1 MLKLYTYFRSS
12 AAYRVRIALNLKN
25 LEYEAIPVHLVKDGG
40 QHLKEDYRRI
50 NPAGA
55 VPALADRELSLSQSL
70 AIIEYLD
77 EAYPYPPVL
86 PADPAA
92 RARVRAIAL
101 DIACEIHPINNLRV
115 LKYLTGQLGLTEEQ
129 KNAWYRHW
137 VEVGLASVEARLTTG
152 PNAALTG
159 KYCHGDHPT
168 LADCCLVPQ
177 VFNARRFGCRL
188 DHVPTVVRIDAECRT
203 LPAFVA
209 AAPENQPDAE

>member
-25 LEYEAIPVHLVKDGG
+25 LAYEAVPVHLVKDGG
-40 QHLKEDYRRI
+40 QHLAPDYRRI

-55 VPALADRELSLSQSL
+55 VPALADRDLALSQSL

-77 EAYPYPPVL
+77 ETYPYPPLL

-101 DIACEIHPINNLRV
+101 DVACEIHPVNNLRV
-115 LKYLTGQLGLTEEQ
+115 LKYLTGELGVSEEQ
-129 KNAWYRHW
+129 KTAWYRHW
-137 VEVGLASVEARLTTG
+137 VELGLAAVEARIAG
-152 PNAALTG
+152 NPESW
-159 KYCHGDHPT
+159 KVCHGGHPT

-203 LPAFVA
+203 LPAFIA

>member
-25 LEYEAIPVHLVKDGG
+25 LGYEAIPVHLVKEGG
-40 QHLKEDYRRI
+40 QHLKAEYRRI

-55 VPALADRELSLSQSL
+55 VPALVDRDLSLSQSL

-77 EAYPYPPVL
+77 EAYPYPPLL
-86 PADPAA
+86 PGDLVA

-115 LKYLTGQLGLTEEQ
+115 LKYLTGQLGLSEEQ

-137 VEVGLASVEARLTTG
+137 VEVGLASVEARLVDH
-152 PNAALTG
+152 ALTG
-159 KYCHGDHPT
+159 RFCHGDQPT
-168 LADCCLVPQ
+168 IADCCLVPQ
-177 VFNARRFGCRL
+177 VFNARRFGCDL
-188 DHVPTVVRIDAECRT
+188 GHVPTVLRIDAECRT
-203 LPAFVA
+203 LPAFQA

>member
-12 AAYRVRIALNLKN
+12 AVYRVRIALNLKN
-25 LEYEAIPVHLVKDGG
+25 LGYEAIPVHLVKEGG
-40 QHLKEDYRRI
+40 QHLKAEYRRI

-55 VPALADRELSLSQSL
+55 LPALVDRDLSLSQSL

-77 EAYPYPPVL
+77 EAYPYPPLL
-86 PADPAA
+86 PGDLAA

-115 LKYLTGQLGLTEEQ
+115 LKYLTGQLGLSEEQ

-137 VEVGLASVEARLTTG
+137 VEVGLASVEARLVDHV
-152 PNAALTG
+152 LTG
-159 KYCHGDHPT
+159 RFCHGDQPT
-168 LADCCLVPQ
+168 MADCCLVPQ
-177 VFNARRFGCRL
+177 VFNARRFGCDLR
-188 DHVPTVVRIDAECRT
+188 HVPTVLRIDAECRT
-203 LPAFVA
+203 LPAFQA

>member
-25 LEYEAIPVHLVKDGG
+25 LAYEAIPVHLVKDGG
-40 QHLKEDYRRI
+40 EHLKEDYRRV

-55 VPALADRELSLSQSL
+55 IPALADRDLTLSQSL
-70 AIIEYLD
+70 AIMEYLD
-77 EAYPYPPVL
+77 EAYPYPPLL
-86 PADPAA
+86 PPDPAA

-115 LKYLTGQLGLTEEQ
+115 LKYLTGQLGLSEEQ
-129 KNAWYRHW
+129 KMAWYRHW
-137 VEVGLASVEARLTTG
+137 VELGLAAVEARLAGHSATG
-152 PNAALTG
+152 RF
-159 KYCHGDHPT
+159 CHGEHPT

-177 VFNARRFGCRL
+177 VFNARRFACRL

-203 LPAFVA
+203 LPAFAV

>member
-25 LEYEAIPVHLVKDGG
+25 LAYEAIPVHLVKDGG
-40 QHLKEDYRRI
+40 QHLTPDFRRI

-55 VPALADRELSLSQSL
+55 VPALADRDLSLSQSL

-77 EAYPYPPVL
+77 ENYPYPPL
-86 PADPAA
+86 FPADAAA

-101 DIACEIHPINNLRV
+101 DVACEIHPINNLRV
-115 LKYLTGQLGLTEEQ
+115 LKYLTGELGLSEAQ
-129 KNAWYRHW
+129 KTAWYRHW
-137 VEVGLASVEARLTTG
+137 VEVGLAAVEARLADN
-152 PNAALTG
+152 PESWRF
-159 KYCHGDHPT
+159 CHGGPPT

-203 LPAFVA
+203 LPAFAA

>member
-25 LEYEAIPVHLVKDGG
+25 LAYEAVPVHLVKDGG
-40 QHLKEDYRRI
+40 QHLTEDYRRI

-55 VPALADRELSLSQSL
+55 LPALADRDLVLSQSL

-77 EAYPYPPVL
+77 EAYPYPPLL
-86 PADPAA
+86 PGDPAA

-101 DIACEIHPINNLRV
+101 DVACEIHPINNLRV
-115 LKYLTGQLGLTEEQ
+115 LKYLTGELGLAEEQ
-129 KNAWYRHW
+129 KTAWYRHW
-137 VEVGLASVEARLTTG
+137 VEVGLAAVEARLVAG
-152 PNAALTG
+152 GEAAASG
-159 KYCHGDHPT
+159 RFCHGEHPT

>member
-25 LEYEAIPVHLVKDGG
+25 LPYEAIPVHLVKDGG
-40 QHLKEDYRRI
+40 QHLKEDYRRV

-77 EAYPYPPVL
+77 EAYPYPPLL

-115 LKYLTGQLGLTEEQ
+115 LKYLTGQLGLSEEQ

-137 VEVGLASVEARLTTG
+137 VEVGLASVEARLAG
-152 PNAALTG
+152 HPLTG
-159 KYCHGDHPT
+159 KFCHGDHPT

>member
-1 MLKLYTYFRSS
+1 MRKLYTYFRSS

-25 LEYEAIPVHLVKDGG
+25 LAYEAIPVHLVKDGG

-55 VPALADRELSLSQSL
+55 VPALADRDLNLSQSL

-77 EAYPYPPVL
+77 EAYPYPPLL

-115 LKYLTGQLGLTEEQ
+115 LKYLTGELGASEEQ
-129 KNAWYRHW
+129 KLAWYRHW
-137 VEVGLASVEARLTTG
+137 VEVGLAAVEARVAG
-152 PNAALTG
+152 NPESW
-159 KYCHGDHPT
+159 KFCHGGHPT

-203 LPAFVA
+203 LAPFVA

>member
-12 AAYRVRIALNLKN
+12 AAYRVRVALNLKG
-25 LEYEAIPVHLVKDGG
+25 LQYEALPVHLVKEGG
-40 QHLKEDYRRI
+40 QHLSEAYRRI
-50 NPAGA
+50 NPAAA
-55 VPALADRELSLSQSL
+55 VPSLVDRDLALSQSL

-77 EAYPYPPVL
+77 ETHPYPPLL
-86 PADPAA
+86 PGDPGA

-101 DIACEIHPINNLRV
+101 DVACEIHPLNNLRV
-115 LKYLTGQLGLTEEQ
+115 LKYLTGKFGVSEED

-137 VEVGLASVEARLTTG
+137 VETGLAAIEARLDG
-152 PNAALTG
+152 SPLTG
-159 KYCHGDHPT
+159 KFCHGDHPT

-177 VFNARRFGCRL
+177 VFNARRFGCTL

-209 AAPENQPDAE
+209 AAPENQPDFE

>member
-25 LEYEAIPVHLVKDGG
+25 LEYEAVPVHLVKEGG
-40 QHLKEDYRRI
+40 QHLKEAYRRI

-55 VPALADRELSLSQSL
+55 VPALVDRDLSLSQSL

-77 EAYPYPPVL
+77 EAYPYPPLL
-86 PADPAA
+86 PGDPAA

-115 LKYLTGQLGLTEEQ
+115 LKYLTGQLGLSEEQ

-137 VEVGLASVEARLTTG
+137 VEVGLASVESRLVDH
-152 PNAALTG
+152 PLTG
-159 KYCHGDHPT
+159 RFCHGDQPT
-168 LADCCLVPQ
+168 IADCCLVPQ
-177 VFNARRFGCRL
+177 VFNARRFGCDL
-188 DHVPTVVRIDAECRT
+188 SHVPTVLRIDAECRT
-203 LPAFVA
+203 LPTFQA
-209 AAPENQPDAE
+209 AAPESQPDAE

>member
-40 QHLKEDYRRI
+40 QHLKEDYRRV

-77 EAYPYPPVL
+77 EAYPYPPLL

-137 VEVGLASVEARLTTG
+137 VEVGLASVESRLTTG
-152 PNAALTG
+152 PNAGLTG
-159 KYCHGDHPT
+159 KFCHGDHPT